1 MNVSDQKEKTSLV
14 RPRLATCFMA
24 HLAYLHAIFSQ
35 PLLAPELETMACW
48 QSLAAGNLT
57 AAQSLREALCDI
69 EATAPVA

>member
-1 MNVSDQKEKTSLV
+1 MSVYDNNEKSRST

-24 HLAYLHAIFSQ
+24 HMAYLHAIFSQ

-48 QSLAAGNLT
+48 QSLAAGNLA

-69 EATAPVA
+69 EAVAPFE